1 MTDAALFQN
10 QYRITRLQVFNWGT
24 FSNIHDI
31 PISESGFLFVGASGS
46 GKSTLLDAMVTLL
59 FPNPNYNAAAREG
72 EQRRGDRSI
81 LTYVRGA
88 WSTKTESE
96 GLGSQRV
103 KTQYLRQGATFS
115 AIALT
120 FSDRTGDQKQLML
133 VAAIKKSANEETGV
147 NRRYYVLDGEYRFQ
161 AKDFEGFAHSGF
173 DWRWLKGRLPAGRVF
188 ERFAAYNDAFC
199 ELFSIR
205 DKTALKLLAK
215 AQSAKNLGDLNSFLR
230 NFMLEAP
237 QTFSMAEKLVEEFND
252 LNDAHQSVVTARE
265 QTEILR
271 RARDAWTKREEALS
285 CMASLELEKRSVPRW
300 RLETKLGLLTADLPT
315 FVRRKDETEK
325 LLLAARRKED
335 DAQETLE
342 GLKRRH
348 WLSGG
353 EQISLLKKERVRAEE
368 RLEECLS
375 RRNKAA
381 IHLEK
386 FGTPM
391 PTSNKGWIALVA
403 DLKTFVNEAQERSER
418 RRAERDDRI
427 ARKRDLSKDFEETAA
442 EIRAMRERPSNIPS
456 KILALRSRLAAAL
469 ELPEDALPFVG
480 ELLQVKKEEARW
492 QGAIERVLHNFA
504 LSILVADEHYKAFSN
519 HVDEATLGER
529 LVYFRVKTPV
539 KDLPDTFRPGT
550 IPTKLELASGPWR
563 AWLEKELD
571 ERFSYFCAETMEDFR
586 RFKTAVTL
594 RGQVKHSEVRH
605 EKDDRHAVNDRRRWV
620 TGFSN
625 ADKLALFEEHARA
638 VAGEIEKIDAE
649 VRRLEKEAQE
659 EAVKEAAAQ
668 TVLNCEWHEID
679 AEDAKAKLR
688 TIETNLNALLEQNED
703 LKALEEEIVKAE
715 GECKRRRE
723 ITVKQNTAFETARAT
738 LAERQKAI
746 ETCRGELQGVVADPT
761 VLDEA
766 SLAKVAERAGRY
778 EGGVS
783 LSTLESCVK
792 SIEMQILNANAL
804 AEKTAALSLADALG
818 EFGSFLEKWPAYKAI
833 LAPNEEAAGEFF
845 EKLDELERDGLPAH
859 EERFRKLL
867 ADQSFEHVVHLQQEI
882 LRARKEILSRM
893 EVVNASLEMAPF
905 SRLAE
910 GESHLK
916 IEVKNVQRQDI
927 TDFRNELS
935 GLLQGAWDDLSSEG
949 AEARFSQIKKLVERL
964 DPTNSDAEVQRWR
977 KLVLDVRQHVEFTAY
992 ELDEAGNVIE
1002 TYLSGSGKSGGQ
1014 RQKLTT
1020 TCLAAALRYQ
1030 LGNSE
1035 EGLPVFAPVILD
1047 EAFDK
1052 ADSDFTDLSMNIFR
1066 RFGFQMIVATPEKS
1080 IVTLEPYIGGAF
1092 YVVMKDRMHSS
1103 GLSVRYDEETQKLDF
1118 EHMNDLVEE
1127 PESAREP
1134 KSDVQSS
1141 KPERAPKEPRT
1152 KVEETPV
1159 PGLFDELSLFE

>member
-1 MTDAALFQN
+1 
-10 QYRITRLQVFNWGT
+10 
-24 FSNIHDI
+24 
-31 PISESGFLFVGASGS
+31 
-46 GKSTLLDAMVTLL
+46 
-59 FPNPNYNAAAREG
+59 
-72 EQRRGDRSI
+72 
-81 LTYVRGA
+81 
-88 WSTKTESE
+88 
-96 GLGSQRV
+96 
-103 KTQYLRQGATFS
+103 
-115 AIALT
+115 
-120 FSDRTGDQKQLML
+120 
-133 VAAIKKSANEETGV
+133 
-147 NRRYYVLDGEYRFQ
+147 
-161 AKDFEGFAHSGF
+161 
-173 DWRWLKGRLPAGRVF
+173 
-188 ERFAAYNDAFC
+188 
-199 ELFSIR
+199 
-205 DKTALKLLAK
+205 
-215 AQSAKNLGDLNSFLR
+215 
-230 NFMLEAP
+230 
-237 QTFSMAEKLVEEFND
+237 
-252 LNDAHQSVVTARE
+252 
-265 QTEILR
+265 
-271 RARDAWTKREEALS
+271 
-285 CMASLELEKRSVPRW
+285 
-300 RLETKLGLLTADLPT
+300 
-315 FVRRKDETEK
+315 
-325 LLLAARRKED
+325 
-335 DAQETLE
+335 
-342 GLKRRH
+342 
-348 WLSGG
+348 
-353 EQISLLKKERVRAEE
+353 
-368 RLEECLS
+368 
-375 RRNKAA
+375 
-381 IHLEK
+381 
-386 FGTPM
+386 
-391 PTSNKGWIALVA
+391 
-403 DLKTFVNEAQERSER
+403 
-418 RRAERDDRI
+418 
-427 ARKRDLSKDFEETAA
+427 
-442 EIRAMRERPSNIPS
+442 
-456 KILALRSRLAAAL
+456 
-469 ELPEDALPFVG
+469 
-480 ELLQVKKEEARW
+480 
-492 QGAIERVLHNFA
+492 
-504 LSILVADEHYKAFSN
+504 
-519 HVDEATLGER
+519 
-529 LVYFRVKTPV
+529 
-539 KDLPDTFRPGT
+539 
-550 IPTKLELASGPWR
+550 
-563 AWLEKELD
+563 
-571 ERFSYFCAETMEDFR
+571 MEDFR
-586 RFKTAVTL
+586 RFKTAVTV

-625 ADKLALFEEHARA
+625 AEKLALFEERAREL
-638 VAGEIEKIDAE
+638 AGEIEKIDAE
-649 VRRLEKEAQE
+649 VRSLEKAAQE

-668 TVLNCEWHEID
+668 TVLNYEWYEID
-679 AEDAKAKLR
+679 VDDAKAKLR
-688 TIETNLNALLEQNED
+688 KIETDLHALLEQNEN

-715 GECKRRRE
+715 AECKHRRE
-723 ITVKQNTAFETARAT
+723 ITVKQNTVFETARQT

-746 ETCRGELQGVVADPT
+746 EICREELQGVVSDRT

-766 SLAKVAERAGRY
+766 SRAKGAARAERY
-778 EGGVS
+778 EKDVS

-792 SIEMQILNANAL
+792 SVEMQILNDNRL
-804 AEKTAALSLADALG
+804 AEKTAALSLVEVTNA
-818 EFGSFLEKWPAYKAI
+818 FGKFLEKWPAHQAT
-833 LAPNEEAAGEFF
+833 LDATEASAGEFF
-845 EKLDELERDGLPAH
+845 AKLDELERDGLPAH

>member
-1 MTDAALFQN
+1 MTDVALFQN

-103 KTQYLRQGATFS
+103 KTQYLRPGATFS

-120 FSDRTGDQKQLML
+120 FTDRTGDQKQLML

-173 DWRWLKGRLPAGRVF
+173 DWRWLKGRLPEGRVF
-188 ERFAAYNDAFC
+188 ERFAAYSDAFR

-215 AQSAKNLGDLNSFLR
+215 AQSAKNLGDLNTFLR
-230 NFMLEAP
+230 NFMLEVP
-237 QTFSMAEKLVEEFND
+237 QTFDTADKLVEEFNH
-252 LNDAHQSVVTARE
+252 LNEAHQSVVTARE
-265 QTEILR
+265 QSEILR
-271 RARDAWTKREEALS
+271 VARDAWTKREEALS
-285 CMASLELEKRSVPRW
+285 CMASLELESRALPRW
-300 RLETKLGLLTADLPT
+300 RLDTKLGLLTADLPD

-325 LLLAARRKED
+325 LLLAARRKEN

-353 EQISLLKKERVRAEE
+353 EQISLRKKERVRAQE

-381 IHLEK
+381 IQLEK
-386 FGTPM
+386 LGVPM
-391 PTSNKGWIALVA
+391 PTSNKGWIALVS
-403 DLKTFVNEAQERSER
+403 DLKTFVNDAQGRVER
-418 RRAERDDRI
+418 RRAERDERI
-427 ARKRDLSKDFEETAA
+427 ARKCDLSKDFEETAA

-456 KILALRSRLAAAL
+456 KLLALRSRLASAL
-469 ELPEDALPFVG
+469 DLPEDSLPFAG
-480 ELLQVKKEEARW
+480 ELLQVKKEEVRW
-492 QGAIERVLHNFA
+492 QGAIERVLHNFS
-504 LSILVADEHYKAFSN
+504 LSILVADEHYEALSN
-519 HVDEATLGER
+519 HVDAETLGER
-529 LVYFRVKTPV
+529 LVYFRVKKPV
-539 KDLPDTFRPGT
+539 KDLPDAFRPGT

-571 ERFSYFCAETMEDFR
+571 ERFSYFCADTMEDFR
-586 RFKTAVTL
+586 RFKTAVTV

-625 ADKLALFEEHARA
+625 AEKLALFEERAREL
-638 VAGEIEKIDAE
+638 AGEIEKIDAQ
-649 VRRLEKEAQE
+649 VRTLEKADQE
-659 EAVKEAAAQ
+659 ENFKGAAAQ
-668 TVLNCEWHEID
+668 LVLNYEWYEID
-679 AEDAKAKLR
+679 VDDAKAKLR
-688 TIETNLNALLEQNED
+688 NIETDLHALLEQNEN
-703 LKALEEEIVKAE
+703 LKALEEEIIKAE
-715 GECKRRRE
+715 AECKHRRE
-723 ITVKQNTAFETARAT
+723 ITVKQNTAFETARQT

-746 ETCRGELQGVVADPT
+746 EICREELQGVVGDCS

-766 SLAKVAERAGRY
+766 SLAKVAARAERY
-778 EGGVS
+778 EKGLS

-792 SIEMQILNANAL
+792 SIEMQILNDNRL
-804 AEKTAALSLADALG
+804 AEKTTALSLVEVTNA
-818 EFGSFLEKWPAYKAI
+818 FGKFLEKWPAHQAT
-833 LAPNEEAAGEFF
+833 LDATEASAGEFF
-845 EKLDELERDGLPAH
+845 AKLDEIERDGLPRH
-859 EERFRKLL
+859 EKRFRDLL
-867 ADQSFEHVVHLQQEI
+867 EKQS
-882 LRARKEILSRM
+882 LRHFVDLNRDIQSARKEILSRM
-893 EVVNASLEMAPF
+893 EVVNASLELAPF

-916 IEVKNVQRQDI
+916 IEVKDI
-927 TDFRNELS
+927 QYKDVTEFRSELS
-935 GLLQGAWDDLSSEG
+935 GLLQGAWDDFS
-949 AEARFSQIKKLVERL
+949 AEEAEVRFEKIKGLVKRL
-964 DPTNSDAEVQRWR
+964 NPANSDPDDVRWR
-977 KLVLDVRQHVEFTAY
+977 KLVLDVRQHVNFTAY
-992 ELDEAGNVIE
+992 ELDEAGNLIE

-1118 EHMNDLVEE
+1118 EHMNDFVAE
-1127 PESAREP
+1127 PEPVQEP
-1134 KSDVQSS
+1134 KR
-1141 KPERAPKEPRT
+1141 ERAPREKRP
-1152 KVEETPV
+1152 KAEETPA
-1159 PGLFDELSLFE
+1159 PGLFDEPSLFE

>member
-188 ERFAAYNDAFC
+188 ERFAAYSDAFC

-300 RLETKLGLLTADLPT
+300 RLETKLGLLKADLPA

-335 DAQETLE
+335 DAQETFE

-386 FGTPM
+386 LGTPM

-456 KILALRSRLAAAL
+456 KFLALRSRLAEAL

-504 LSILVADEHYKAFSN
+504 LSILVSDEHYEAFSN

-605 EKDDRHAVNDRRRWV
+605 EKDDRHVVNDRRRWV

-649 VRRLEKEAQE
+649 VRRLEKDAQE

-715 GECKRRRE
+715 AECKRRRE

-746 ETCRGELQGVVADPT
+746 ETCREELRGVVADPS

-766 SLAKVAERAGRY
+766 SLAKVAARAERY

-804 AEKTAALSLADALG
+804 AEKTAALSLSDALG
-818 EFGSFLEKWPAYKAI
+818 EFADFLNKWPAHQAT
-833 LAPNEEAAGEFF
+833 LNTTPESAGEFF
-845 EKLDELERDGLPAH
+845 EKLDELERDGLPRH
-859 EERFRKLL
+859 EKRFRELL
-867 ADQSFEHVVHLQQEI
+867 EKQSLEHFVDLNLEI
-882 LRARKEILSRM
+882 QRARKEILSRM
-893 EVVNASLEMAPF
+893 AVVNASLELAPF

-916 IEVKNVQRQDI
+916 IEVKNVQSQDI

-935 GLLQGAWDDLSSEG
+935 GLLQGAWDDLSSIE

-964 DPTNSDAEVQRWR
+964 DPTNSNPEVQRWR
-977 KLVLDVRQHVEFTAY
+977 KLVLDVRQHGEFTAY
-992 ELDEAGNVIE
+992 DLDEAGNVIE

-1103 GLSVRYDEETQKLDF
+1103 GLSVRYDEEAQKLDF

-1127 PESAREP
+1127 PEPVQEP
-1134 KSDVQSS
+1134 
-1141 KPERAPKEPRT
+1141 KPERSPKEKRPKT
-1152 KVEETPV
+1152 EEAPA

>member
-103 KTQYLRQGATFS
+103 QTQYLRQGATFS

-147 NRRYYVLDGEYRFQ
+147 NRRYYVLESEYWFQ

-173 DWRWLKGRLPAGRVF
+173 DWRWLKGRLPEGRVF
-188 ERFAAYNDAFC
+188 ERFAAYSDAFC
-199 ELFSIR
+199 ELFDIR

-252 LNDAHQSVVTARE
+252 LQEAHQSVVTARG
-265 QTEILR
+265 QAEILR

-285 CMASLELEKRSVPRW
+285 CAASLALEDLAVPHW
-300 RLETKLGLLTADLPT
+300 RLETRLGLLTADLPA
-315 FVRRKDETEK
+315 FVRKKDETEK

-368 RLEECLS
+368 RFEECRS

-381 IHLEK
+381 LHLEK
-386 FGTPM
+386 LATPM

-418 RRAERDDRI
+418 RRAERDERM
-427 ARKRDLSKDFEETAA
+427 AQKRDLGKEFAETIA

-456 KILALRSRLAAAL
+456 KFLALRSRLAADL
-469 ELPEDALPFVG
+469 ELPEEAFPFVG
-480 ELLQVKKEEARW
+480 ELLQVRKEEARW

-504 LSILVADEHYKAFSN
+504 LSILVADEHYEAFSN
-519 HVDEATLGER
+519 HVDASTLGER

-539 KDLPDTFRPGT
+539 KDRPDEFRPGT

-571 ERFSYFCAETMEDFR
+571 ERFSYVCSDTMEDFR
-586 RFKTAVTL
+586 RCKAAVTL

-605 EKDDRHAVNDRRRWV
+605 EKDDRHAVDDRRRWV

-625 ADKLALFEEHARA
+625 AEKLALFEERAREL
-638 VAGEIEKIDAE
+638 AGEIEKIDAD
-649 VRRLEKEAQE
+649 VRRLEKDAKD

-688 TIETNLNALLEQNED
+688 AIETNLKALLEENEN
-703 LKALEEEIVKAE
+703 LKALEEEIEKAE
-715 GECKRRRE
+715 TECKRRRE
-723 ITVKQNTAFETARAT
+723 ITLKQNTSFETARRM
-738 LAERQKAI
+738 LADRQEAI
-746 ETCRGELQGVVADPT
+746 ESCRAD
-761 VLDEA
+761 LRRIDEEGSA
-766 SLAKVAERAGRY
+766 AEEAALAKVAERAGRY
-778 EGGVS
+778 EAGVS
-783 LSTLESCVK
+783 LSTLESCVS
-792 SIEMQILNANAL
+792 SIKMQILNARSL
-804 AEKTAALSLADALG
+804 AEKTAALALADTIK
-818 EFGSFLEKWPAYKAI
+818 EFETFLTRWPAQ
-833 LAPNEEAAGEFF
+833 EAELDATEGSAGEFF
-845 EKLDELERDGLPAH
+845 AKLEEIERDGLPRH
-859 EERFRKLL
+859 EERFRNLL
-867 ADQSFEHVVHLQQEI
+867 ENQSLEHFADLNLEI
-882 LRARKEILSRM
+882 RRARKDIVSRM
-893 EVVNASLEMAPF
+893 EDVNESLRMAPF
-905 SRLAE
+905 NRLAE
-910 GESHLK
+910 GESHLN
-916 IEVKNVQRQDI
+916 ITVKDVQHQDVQ
-927 TDFRNELS
+927 DFRNALS
-935 GLLQGAWDDLSSEG
+935 ELLQGAWDDLSSE
-949 AEARFSQIKKLVERL
+949 EADVRFSQIEKLVKRL
-964 DPTNSDAEVQRWR
+964 DPMNPDPEDQRWR
-977 KLVLDVRQHVEFTAY
+977 KLVLDVRQHVNFTAY
-992 ELDEAGNVIE
+992 EMDEAGNVLE

-1118 EHMNDLVEE
+1118 EHMNDFVEE
-1127 PESAREP
+1127 PKFVPGPKRDERPPREKRPKTQESPA
-1134 KSDVQSS
+1134 
-1141 KPERAPKEPRT
+1141 
-1152 KVEETPV
+1152 
-1159 PGLFDELSLFE
+1159 PGLFDEFSLFD

>member
-1 MTDAALFQN
+1 
-10 QYRITRLQVFNWGT
+10 
-24 FSNIHDI
+24 
-31 PISESGFLFVGASGS
+31 
-46 GKSTLLDAMVTLL
+46 
-59 FPNPNYNAAAREG
+59 
-72 EQRRGDRSI
+72 
-81 LTYVRGA
+81 
-88 WSTKTESE
+88 
-96 GLGSQRV
+96 
-103 KTQYLRQGATFS
+103 
-115 AIALT
+115 
-120 FSDRTGDQKQLML
+120 
-133 VAAIKKSANEETGV
+133 
-147 NRRYYVLDGEYRFQ
+147 
-161 AKDFEGFAHSGF
+161 
-173 DWRWLKGRLPAGRVF
+173 
-188 ERFAAYNDAFC
+188 
-199 ELFSIR
+199 
-205 DKTALKLLAK
+205 
-215 AQSAKNLGDLNSFLR
+215 
-230 NFMLEAP
+230 
-237 QTFSMAEKLVEEFND
+237 
-252 LNDAHQSVVTARE
+252 
-265 QTEILR
+265 
-271 RARDAWTKREEALS
+271 
-285 CMASLELEKRSVPRW
+285 
-300 RLETKLGLLTADLPT
+300 
-315 FVRRKDETEK
+315 
-325 LLLAARRKED
+325 
-335 DAQETLE
+335 
-342 GLKRRH
+342 
-348 WLSGG
+348 
-353 EQISLLKKERVRAEE
+353 
-368 RLEECLS
+368 
-375 RRNKAA
+375 
-381 IHLEK
+381 
-386 FGTPM
+386 M

-539 KDLPDTFRPGT
+539 KDRPDAFRPGT

-571 ERFSYFCAETMEDFR
+571 ERFSYFCADTMEDFR
-586 RFKTAVTL
+586 RFKTAVTV

-649 VRRLEKEAQE
+649 VRRLEKDAQE
-659 EAVKEAAAQ
+659 EAIKEAAAQ
-668 TVLNCEWHEID
+668 TVLNCEWHEVD
-679 AEDAKAKLR
+679 ADDAKAKLR
-688 TIETNLNALLEQNED
+688 TIETNLKALLEQNED
-703 LKALEEEIVKAE
+703 LKALEEEIREAE
-715 GECKRRRE
+715 AECKRRRE
-723 ITVKQNTAFETARAT
+723 IAVKQNTAFETARQT

-818 EFGSFLEKWPAYKAI
+818 EFGSFLEKWPAYKAT

-977 KLVLDVRQHVEFTAY
+977 KLVLDVRQHVAFTAY

-1080 IVTLEPYIGGAF
+1080 IVTLEPYIGGTF

-1141 KPERAPKEPRT
+1141 KPERAPKEPRA

>member
-1 MTDAALFQN
+1 
-10 QYRITRLQVFNWGT
+10 
-24 FSNIHDI
+24 
-31 PISESGFLFVGASGS
+31 
-46 GKSTLLDAMVTLL
+46 
-59 FPNPNYNAAAREG
+59 
-72 EQRRGDRSI
+72 
-81 LTYVRGA
+81 
-88 WSTKTESE
+88 
-96 GLGSQRV
+96 
-103 KTQYLRQGATFS
+103 
-115 AIALT
+115 
-120 FSDRTGDQKQLML
+120 
-133 VAAIKKSANEETGV
+133 
-147 NRRYYVLDGEYRFQ
+147 
-161 AKDFEGFAHSGF
+161 
-173 DWRWLKGRLPAGRVF
+173 
-188 ERFAAYNDAFC
+188 
-199 ELFSIR
+199 
-205 DKTALKLLAK
+205 
-215 AQSAKNLGDLNSFLR
+215 
-230 NFMLEAP
+230 
-237 QTFSMAEKLVEEFND
+237 
-252 LNDAHQSVVTARE
+252 
-265 QTEILR
+265 
-271 RARDAWTKREEALS
+271 
-285 CMASLELEKRSVPRW
+285 
-300 RLETKLGLLTADLPT
+300 
-315 FVRRKDETEK
+315 
-325 LLLAARRKED
+325 
-335 DAQETLE
+335 
-342 GLKRRH
+342 
-348 WLSGG
+348 
-353 EQISLLKKERVRAEE
+353 
-368 RLEECLS
+368 
-375 RRNKAA
+375 
-381 IHLEK
+381 
-386 FGTPM
+386 
-391 PTSNKGWIALVA
+391 
-403 DLKTFVNEAQERSER
+403 
-418 RRAERDDRI
+418 
-427 ARKRDLSKDFEETAA
+427 
-442 EIRAMRERPSNIPS
+442 MRERPSNIPS

-539 KDLPDTFRPGT
+539 KDRPDAFRPGT

-571 ERFSYFCAETMEDFR
+571 ERFSYFCADTMEDFR
-586 RFKTAVTL
+586 RFKTAVTV

-649 VRRLEKEAQE
+649 VRRLEKDAQE

-668 TVLNCEWHEID
+668 TVLNCEWHEVD
-679 AEDAKAKLR
+679 ADDAKAKLR
-688 TIETNLNALLEQNED
+688 TIETNLKALLEQNED
-703 LKALEEEIVKAE
+703 LKALEEEIREAE
-715 GECKRRRE
+715 AECKRRRE
-723 ITVKQNTAFETARAT
+723 IAVKQNTAFETARQT

-818 EFGSFLEKWPAYKAI
+818 EFGSFLEKWPAYKAT

-977 KLVLDVRQHVEFTAY
+977 KLVLDVRQHVAFTAY

-1141 KPERAPKEPRT
+1141 KPERAPKEPRA

>member
-103 KTQYLRQGATFS
+103 KTQYLRPGATFS

-120 FSDRTGDQKQLML
+120 FTDRTGDQKQLML

-173 DWRWLKGRLPAGRVF
+173 DWRWLKGRLPEGRVF
-188 ERFAAYNDAFC
+188 ERFAAYSDAFR

-215 AQSAKNLGDLNSFLR
+215 AQSAKNLGDLNTFLR
-230 NFMLEAP
+230 NFMLEVP
-237 QTFSMAEKLVEEFND
+237 QTFDTADKLVEEFND
-252 LNDAHQSVVTARE
+252 LNEAHQSVVTARE
-265 QTEILR
+265 QSEILR
-271 RARDAWTKREEALS
+271 VARDAWTKREEALS
-285 CMASLELEKRSVPRW
+285 CMASLELESRALPRW
-300 RLETKLGLLTADLPT
+300 RLDTKLGLLTADLPD

-325 LLLAARRKED
+325 LLLAARRKEN

-353 EQISLLKKERVRAEE
+353 EQISLRKKERVRAQE

-381 IHLEK
+381 IQLEK
-386 FGTPM
+386 LGVPM
-391 PTSNKGWIALVA
+391 PTSNKGWIALVS
-403 DLKTFVNEAQERSER
+403 DLKTFVNDAQGRVER
-418 RRAERDDRI
+418 RRAERDERI
-427 ARKRDLSKDFEETAA
+427 ARKCDLSKDFEETAA

-456 KILALRSRLAAAL
+456 KLLALRSRLASAL
-469 ELPEDALPFVG
+469 DLPEDSLPFAG
-480 ELLQVKKEEARW
+480 ELLQVKKEEVRW
-492 QGAIERVLHNFA
+492 QGAIERVLHNFS
-504 LSILVADEHYKAFSN
+504 LSILVADEHYEALSN
-519 HVDEATLGER
+519 HVDAETLGER
-529 LVYFRVKTPV
+529 LVYFRVKKPV
-539 KDLPDTFRPGT
+539 KDLPDAFRPGT

-571 ERFSYFCAETMEDFR
+571 ERFSYFCADTMEDFR
-586 RFKTAVTL
+586 RFKTAVTV

-625 ADKLALFEEHARA
+625 AEKLALFEERAREL
-638 VAGEIEKIDAE
+638 AGEIEKIDAQ
-649 VRRLEKEAQE
+649 VRTLEKADQE
-659 EAVKEAAAQ
+659 ENFKGAAAQ
-668 TVLNCEWHEID
+668 LVLNYEWYEID
-679 AEDAKAKLR
+679 VDDAKAKLR
-688 TIETNLNALLEQNED
+688 NIETDLHALLEQNEN
-703 LKALEEEIVKAE
+703 LKALEEEIIKAE
-715 GECKRRRE
+715 AECKHRRE
-723 ITVKQNTAFETARAT
+723 ITVKQNTAFETARQT

-746 ETCRGELQGVVADPT
+746 EICREELQGVVGDCS

-766 SLAKVAERAGRY
+766 SLAKVAARAERY
-778 EGGVS
+778 EKGLS

-792 SIEMQILNANAL
+792 SIEMQILNDNRL
-804 AEKTAALSLADALG
+804 AEKTTALSLVEVTNA
-818 EFGSFLEKWPAYKAI
+818 FGKFLEKWPAHQAT
-833 LAPNEEAAGEFF
+833 LDATEASAGEFF
-845 EKLDELERDGLPAH
+845 AKLDEIERDGLPRH
-859 EERFRKLL
+859 EKRFRDLL
-867 ADQSFEHVVHLQQEI
+867 EKQS
-882 LRARKEILSRM
+882 LRHFVDLNRDIQSARKEILSRM
-893 EVVNASLEMAPF
+893 EVVNASLELAPF

-916 IEVKNVQRQDI
+916 IEVKDI
-927 TDFRNELS
+927 QYKDVTEFRSELS
-935 GLLQGAWDDLSSEG
+935 GLLQGAWDDFS
-949 AEARFSQIKKLVERL
+949 AEEAEVRFEKIKGLVKRL
-964 DPTNSDAEVQRWR
+964 NPANSDPDDVRWR
-977 KLVLDVRQHVEFTAY
+977 KLVLDVRQHVNFTAY
-992 ELDEAGNVIE
+992 ELDEAGNLIE

-1118 EHMNDLVEE
+1118 EHMNDFVAE
-1127 PESAREP
+1127 PEPVQEP
-1134 KSDVQSS
+1134 KR
-1141 KPERAPKEPRT
+1141 ERAPREKRP
-1152 KVEETPV
+1152 KAEETPA
-1159 PGLFDELSLFE
+1159 PGLFDEPSLFE

>member
-188 ERFAAYNDAFC
+188 ERFAAYSDAFC

-271 RARDAWTKREEALS
+271 RALDAWTKREEALS

-427 ARKRDLSKDFEETAA
+427 ARKRDLSKSLKRRPRKSAPCASAPRTFLRKSLRSEAVSP
-442 EIRAMRERPSNIPS
+442 RPSN
-456 KILALRSRLAAAL
+456 
-469 ELPEDALPFVG
+469 
-480 ELLQVKKEEARW
+480 
-492 QGAIERVLHNFA
+492 
-504 LSILVADEHYKAFSN
+504 
-519 HVDEATLGER
+519 
-529 LVYFRVKTPV
+529 
-539 KDLPDTFRPGT
+539 
-550 IPTKLELASGPWR
+550 
-563 AWLEKELD
+563 
-571 ERFSYFCAETMEDFR
+571 
-586 RFKTAVTL
+586 
-594 RGQVKHSEVRH
+594 
-605 EKDDRHAVNDRRRWV
+605 
-620 TGFSN
+620 
-625 ADKLALFEEHARA
+625 
-638 VAGEIEKIDAE
+638 
-649 VRRLEKEAQE
+649 
-659 EAVKEAAAQ
+659 
-668 TVLNCEWHEID
+668 
-679 AEDAKAKLR
+679 
-688 TIETNLNALLEQNED
+688 
-703 LKALEEEIVKAE
+703 
-715 GECKRRRE
+715 
-723 ITVKQNTAFETARAT
+723 
-738 LAERQKAI
+738 
-746 ETCRGELQGVVADPT
+746 
-761 VLDEA
+761 
-766 SLAKVAERAGRY
+766 
-778 EGGVS
+778 
-783 LSTLESCVK
+783 
-792 SIEMQILNANAL
+792 
-804 AEKTAALSLADALG
+804 
-818 EFGSFLEKWPAYKAI
+818 
-833 LAPNEEAAGEFF
+833 
-845 EKLDELERDGLPAH
+845 
-859 EERFRKLL
+859 FRK
-867 ADQSFEHVVHLQQEI
+867 
-882 LRARKEILSRM
+882 
-893 EVVNASLEMAPF
+893 
-905 SRLAE
+905 
-910 GESHLK
+910 
-916 IEVKNVQRQDI
+916 
-927 TDFRNELS
+927 T
-935 GLLQGAWDDLSSEG
+935 
-949 AEARFSQIKKLVERL
+949 RFPS
-964 DPTNSDAEVQRWR
+964 
-977 KLVLDVRQHVEFTAY
+977 
-992 ELDEAGNVIE
+992 
-1002 TYLSGSGKSGGQ
+1002 
-1014 RQKLTT
+1014 
-1020 TCLAAALRYQ
+1020 
-1030 LGNSE
+1030 
-1035 EGLPVFAPVILD
+1035 
-1047 EAFDK
+1047 
-1052 ADSDFTDLSMNIFR
+1052 
-1066 RFGFQMIVATPEKS
+1066 
-1080 IVTLEPYIGGAF
+1080 
-1092 YVVMKDRMHSS
+1092 
-1103 GLSVRYDEETQKLDF
+1103 
-1118 EHMNDLVEE
+1118 
-1127 PESAREP
+1127 
-1134 KSDVQSS
+1134 
-1141 KPERAPKEPRT
+1141 
-1152 KVEETPV
+1152 
-1159 PGLFDELSLFE
+1159 